1 MQIKTYTK
9 LPVDVEAV
17 EFTGGEENGREI
29 QDWINGNKGNSLW
42 MPIGS
47 SMVQRDGEEV
57 ATPRPENIRVGTPGG
72 VVRVEIGEFIIKG
85 VEGEFYPCP
94 ASIFEKSYKAKD
106 AGNTP
111 RTPPE
116 TSPKKH
122 EGRSEDRAEKSAN
135 YGK

>member
-29 QDWINGNKGNSLW
+29 QEWINGNKGNSLW

-106 AGNTP
+106 AGNTQKAP
-111 RTPPE
+111 ERTFQE
-116 TSPKKH
+116 KH
-122 EGRSEDRAEKSAN
+122 AVRTENKVERSAN
-135 YGK
+135 PGK